1 MGSPMRFQN
10 SSRFHWTAPAIL
22 ALLSCGPASALPQIE
37 RISSEQARANLQKGQ
52 IYLLDVRTEEEHRER
67 SIPGTSGLV
76 PVQGLSK
83 ALADKQLDHLK
94 PKTILVYC
102 RTGNRSLQ
110 AAGLLKE
117 HGLSK
122 VTELREGIVGWM
134 ASGFPVSSGSLPPG
148 FSRK

>member
-94 PKTILVYC
+94 PKTAPWSIAEPGIAAC
-102 RTGNRSLQ
+102 RLRVCSRSMD
-110 AAGLLKE
+110 
-117 HGLSK
+117 SP
-122 VTELREGIVGWM
+122 R
-134 ASGFPVSSGSLPPG
+134 
-148 FSRK
+148 